1 MAHRFLRQ
9 TELVKLG
16 RVCRPRRLGRSGSM
30 DKTSETGRASASRQ
44 GLDRSVNRYRVAVE
58 LSETAKLALPM
69 VLTQLGQV
77 AMMTTDV
84 VFIGRLGPEAVAAA
98 ALASRIYLV
107 TVAFATGLLAMV
119 APLAAEGFGA
129 GNLGVVRRSLR
140 MGLWAALLISLPI
153 MAIPLCG
160 EQILFA
166 FGQAPHVT
174 RLAQQ
179 YLFGLTWGAA
189 PALLFLAIRTFMGA
203 VRRPEPAL
211 GVTLAAIPVNAL
223 LVYLLIHGKLGLPRL
238 ELFGAGLA
246 TTLVNCATFLAGL
259 WFATICRPFRD
270 YRVLAHLWRFDW
282 PMMRQLI
289 VIGMPV
295 SISYLMDA
303 GFFSAAAFL
312 MGMISTA
319 ALAAHQIASQVFV
332 ILYMIPS
339 GISMAAA
346 VRVGNAVGRSDGPG
360 AKRAGLIAMLLGI
373 VAAAILTVV
382 VITTR
387 FEITALFL
395 GKSEDD
401 INGTIGLA
409 GNLLL
414 VGALFFITEATHSIA
429 LGTLH
434 GLKDTRVPLLFTTTG
449 YWLIGFPL
457 SYVLSVEMGPIG
469 IWIGMAIGT
478 TTSTALLVLRFKLL
492 ASRL

>member
-1 MAHRFLRQ
+1 
-9 TELVKLG
+9 
-16 RVCRPRRLGRSGSM
+16 M
-30 DKTSETGRASASRQ
+30 DKISETERAPASRK
-44 GLDRSVNRYRVAVE
+44 GLDRSVDRHRLAVE
-58 LSETAKLALPM
+58 LMETAKLALPM
-69 VLTQLGQV
+69 VLTQLGQI
-77 AMMTTDV
+77 AMMTTDLA
-84 VFIGRLGPEAVAAA
+84 FIGRLGPEAVAAA
-98 ALASRIYLV
+98 ALANRVYLV
-107 TVAFATGLLAMV
+107 SVAFATGLLAV
-119 APLAAEGFGA
+119 IAPLAAEAFGA

-153 MAIPLCG
+153 MAFPLRG
-160 EQILFA
+160 EQILLA

-179 YLFGLTWGAA
+179 YLFGLTWGVA
-189 PALLFLAIRTFMGA
+189 PALWFLAIRTFMGA
-203 VRRPEPAL
+203 VNRPEPAL
-211 GVTLAAIPVNAL
+211 GITLAAIPVNAL

-259 WFATICRPFRD
+259 WFTTMCRPFR
-270 YRVLAHLWRFDW
+270 YYHGLAHLWRFDW

-295 SISYLMDA
+295 SISFLMDA
-303 GFFSAAAFL
+303 GFFSAAALL

-319 ALAAHQIASQVFV
+319 ALAAHQIAFQVFV

-346 VRVGNAVGRSDGPG
+346 VRVGHAVGRSDGPG
-360 AKRAGLIAMLLGI
+360 IKRAGLVAMLLGI
-373 VAAAILTVV
+373 VVAAILTVV
-382 VITTR
+382 VIASR

-395 GKSEDD
+395 GKSADD
-401 INGTIGLA
+401 ANATIGLA

-429 LGTLH
+429 LGSLR
-434 GLKDTRVPLLFTTTG
+434 GLKDTRVPLLFATIG

-457 SYVLSVEMGPIG
+457 SYLLSFKMGPIG

-492 ASRL
+492 ASRLLFRGGI